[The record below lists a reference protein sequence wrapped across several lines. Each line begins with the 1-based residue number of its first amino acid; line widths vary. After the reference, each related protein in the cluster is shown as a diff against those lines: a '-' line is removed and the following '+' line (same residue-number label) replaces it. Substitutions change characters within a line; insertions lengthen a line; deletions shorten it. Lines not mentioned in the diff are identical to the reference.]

1 MNQRGRGEHIP
12 DERRQ
17 LMTGV
22 AALVRDG
29 EQPERMARTADN
41 NPPHK
46 QYVAD
51 DAREGRLLALMPGMS
66 SVVGEEVSVCY
77 QREYHISGKTHS
89 AMSLQQRS
97 HSQKRQ
103 RSGMD
108 APGYSGWLC
117 ILQALC
123 VQKREERSQNRG
135 DKRKEGYHITRPE
148 LTAGVASARSAWHVS
163 ADRSFGVSQP
173 RITGLMI
180 S

>member
-1 MNQRGRGEHIP
+1 MFLVIRMIPFLSCLASYGMSQRGRGEHIP

-41 NPPHK
+41 NPPYK

-77 QREYHISGKTHS
+77 QREYHISRKRIKKARRTAGKTHS

-103 RSGMD
+103 RSGID
-108 APGYSGWLC
+108 APGY
-117 ILQALC
+117 
-123 VQKREERSQNRG
+123 
-135 DKRKEGYHITRPE
+135 
-148 LTAGVASARSAWHVS
+148 
-163 ADRSFGVSQP
+163 
-173 RITGLMI
+173 
-180 S
+180 